1 MIIKN
6 GDKKYEFRMVENEN
20 KHGDKS
26 PDFFCFFD
34 IPGTEDANGV
44 CKTLKVSLW
53 KQESKGGKT
62 YYTGMQM
69 KGEEKKEEKKK
80 KSK

>member
-6 GDKKYEFRMVENEN
+6 GDKRYEFRMVKNTSKN
-20 KHGDKS
+20 GDKS

-34 IPGTEDANGV
+34 IPNSENEKGECQV
-44 CKTLKVSLW
+44 LKVSLW
-53 KQESKGGKT
+53 KQKSSAGKE

-69 KGEEKKEEKKK
+69 KED
-80 KSK
+80 